1 MLSDLARAFAMFTDR
16 GVRRTFLI
24 SLGITVLL
32 LAGMFP
38 AADAVLASAGTT
50 GYWWIDKLLEIAGL
64 FGTAILA
71 WFLFPVVVA
80 AVLGFLLDAVVE
92 ATERR
97 HFPALPPAPGQ
108 PFLTNLVHSLAF
120 ALLVL
125 ALNVLALPLYLLLPG
140 LNLPIFLL
148 LNSYLLG
155 REYVELVLTRR
166 HPHAALPALRREHQ
180 RQLWLGGL
188 VTALML
194 AVPVLNLL
202 APVVGSAFVTLRAH
216 RAGVGALAS
225 GANRKALPLQ

>member
-1 MLSDLARAFAMFTDR
+1 MLSDLVRAFAMFADR
-16 GVRRTFLI
+16 TVRRTFLI

-32 LAGMFP
+32 LAAMFP
-38 AADAVLASAGTT
+38 AADALLASAGTT
-50 GYWWIDKLLEIAGL
+50 GFWWLDKLLEIAGL

-71 WFLFPVVVA
+71 WFLFPAVVA
-80 AVLGFLLDAVVE
+80 AVLGFLLDPVVE

-97 HFPALPPAPGQ
+97 HFPALPPAEGQ
-108 PFLTNLVHSLAF
+108 PFLTNLAHALAF

-125 ALNVLALPLYLLLPG
+125 ALNALALPLYLLLPG
-140 LNLPIFLL
+140 LNLPLFVL

-155 REYVELVLTRR
+155 REYVELVLARR
-166 HPHAALPALRREHQ
+166 NPHRALPALRRLHR

-194 AVPVLNLL
+194 LVPVLNLL

-216 RAGVGALAS
+216 RAGARQLTQN
-225 GANRKALPLQ
+225 ANTQGSRLL

>member
-1 MLSDLARAFAMFTDR
+1 MLSDLTRAFAMFSDR
-16 GVRRTFLI
+16 DVRRTFLL
-24 SLGITVLL
+24 SLGVTVLL
-32 LAGMFP
+32 LAAMFP

-50 GYWWIDKLLEIAGL
+50 GYWWLDKLLEIAGL

-71 WFLFPVVVA
+71 WLLFPAVVA

-97 HFPALPPAPGQ
+97 HFPALPAAEGT
-108 PFLTNLVHSLAF
+108 PFLTNLIHSLGF
-120 ALLVL
+120 ATLVL
-125 ALNVLALPLYLLLPG
+125 GLNVLALPLYLVPG
-140 LNLPIFLL
+140 LNLPVYLL

-155 REYVELVLTRR
+155 REYVELVLARR
-166 HPHAALPALRREHQ
+166 NPHAALPALRRQHA

-202 APVVGSAFVTLRAH
+202 APIVGCAFVTLRAH
-216 RAGVGALAS
+216 RAGFGLLAS
-225 GANRKALPLQ
+225 SASRQAAHL